1 MRCLLL
7 LAAGIEASQS
17 LRDSKIEPALHPE
30 SDEKFFDKDY
40 PNDMRPKVTN
50 MFDHPYPS
58 VQAAADYDADYVK
71 DENHDDGYWAIQME
85 YDRLK
90 NKLAREKDALAKAKA
105 KMEEE
110 KWEYEQVK
118 KFEAEA
124 EAAARDAEGKS
135 AGAAGAAANAEGAA
149 GDQAGQIDGA
159 TGDVEKETDNLKGCE
174 EQLAK
179 AKEALENLKGELNSA
194 EGGAASAY
202 GDFSKAE
209 EVARQLEA
217 QEAALEKQV
226 EADMLSYDQLV
237 KMYKI
242 ALKELEQLEADVHAA
257 AMKLKKFHAME
268 PNERD
273 GIVSLNSKKSGA
285 NYAFPSA
292 AVMGAFAAWSL
303 C

>member
-7 LAAGIEASQS
+7 LAAGVGASQS
-17 LRDSKIEPALHPE
+17 LRDAKIEPALHPE

-40 PNDMRPKVTN
+40 PTDMRPRVTN

-58 VQAAADYDADYVK
+58 VQAAEAYDDDYVK

-110 KWEYEQVK
+110 QWEYEQVK

-124 EAAARDAEGKS
+124 ETAAREAEGKS
-135 AGAAGAAANAEGAA
+135 AASAGAAANAEGSA
-149 GDQAGQIDGA
+149 GDEAGQVDGA
-159 TGDVEKETDNLKGCE
+159 TGAVEKETDNLKGCE

-179 AKEALENLKGELNSA
+179 AKEALEKLRGDLSGA
-194 EGGAASAY
+194 EGAAGKTA
-202 GDFSKAE
+202 GEFSDAE
-209 EVARQLEA
+209 ALARRLEA

-226 EADMLSYDQLV
+226 EAEMLSYDQLV
-237 KMYKI
+237 KMYKL
-242 ALKELEQLEADVHAA
+242 AVKELEQLEKDVHEA

-268 PNERD
+268 PYERD
-273 GIVSLNSKKSGA
+273 GIHAIAKKSGA
-285 NYAFPSA
+285 SVALPSIA
-292 AVMGAFAAWSL
+292 LAGAFAAWSL

>member
-7 LAAGIEASQS
+7 LAAAVEASQS
-17 LRDSKIEPALHPE
+17 LRDIKIEPALHPE

-40 PNDMRPKVTN
+40 PTDMRPKVTN

-58 VQAAADYDADYVK
+58 VQASTDYDDDYVK

-90 NKLAREKDALAKAKA
+90 NKLAREKDTLAKAKA

-110 KWEYEQVK
+110 KWEYDQVV
-118 KFEAEA
+118 KFEGEA
-124 EAAARDAEGKS
+124 EAAAREAEQKS
-135 AGAAGAAANAEGAA
+135 AASAGSAANAEGAA
-149 GDQAGQIDGA
+149 GDEAGQIDGA
-159 TGDVEKETDNLKGCE
+159 TGSVEKETDNLKGCE

-179 AKEALENLKGELNSA
+179 AKEALEKLRGELHSA
-194 EGGAASAY
+194 EGGAQSAY
-202 GDFSKAE
+202 GEFSSAE
-209 EVARQLEA
+209 ALARKLEA

-226 EADMLSYDQLV
+226 EAEMLSYDQLV
-237 KMYKI
+237 KMYK
-242 ALKELEQLEADVHAA
+242 LSVKELEALEKDVHEA

-268 PNERD
+268 PYERD
-273 GIVSLNSKKSGA
+273 GVNLNAKKSGA
-285 NYAFPSA
+285 SVALPSIA
-292 AVMGAFAAWSL
+292 LAGAFAAWSL